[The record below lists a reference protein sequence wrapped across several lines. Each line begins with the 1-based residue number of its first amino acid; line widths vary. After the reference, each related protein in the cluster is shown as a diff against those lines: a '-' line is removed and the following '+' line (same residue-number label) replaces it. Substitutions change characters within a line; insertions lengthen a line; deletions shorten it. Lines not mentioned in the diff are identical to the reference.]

1 LDESLK
7 AKTDPP
13 LNGEWAWHDGFPD
26 NILPVQRK
34 IYGELFQ
41 AQTQETYRQ
50 ERSLEGM
57 LVQSHPLLQT
67 AKTIDWSTRE
77 PRLFWGLHLL
87 GVIRGL
93 HDQDLLEQWLEN
105 PYFQAFCG
113 ETVFCSECK
122 VDVTQLTQWRGQIG
136 DDVLSEWTRRVLP
149 VQQTTKVS
157 TFVIDVDGVVAML
170 TPGNDY
176 TLSQPVTKVVSAI
189 NRLYD
194 AGHKIIMMTARGS
207 ATGLS
212 WEQVTTDQFKAWGLK
227 YHELRFGKPAADYY
241 VDDRM
246 VSVEMLYAMANG
258 REFPPSTRAPR
269 LDATSGQNENQ

>member
-1 LDESLK
+1 
-7 AKTDPP
+7 
-13 LNGEWAWHDGFPD
+13 
-26 NILPVQRK
+26 
-34 IYGELFQ
+34 
-41 AQTQETYRQ
+41 
-50 ERSLEGM
+50 
-57 LVQSHPLLQT
+57 
-67 AKTIDWSTRE
+67 
-77 PRLFWGLHLL
+77 
-87 GVIRGL
+87 
-93 HDQDLLEQWLEN
+93 
-105 PYFQAFCG
+105 
-113 ETVFCSECK
+113 
-122 VDVTQLTQWRGQIG
+122 
-136 DDVLSEWTRRVLP
+136 
-149 VQQTTKVS
+149 
-157 TFVIDVDGVVAML
+157 
-170 TPGNDY
+170 
-176 TLSQPVTKVVSAI
+176 VTKVVSAI